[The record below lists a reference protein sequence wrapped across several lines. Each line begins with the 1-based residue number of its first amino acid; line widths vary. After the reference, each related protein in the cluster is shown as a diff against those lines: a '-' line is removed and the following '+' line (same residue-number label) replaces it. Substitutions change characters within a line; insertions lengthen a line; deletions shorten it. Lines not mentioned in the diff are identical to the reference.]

1 MRSNCLS
8 LCCAFVAALSVVYAT
23 PLWADG
29 DVIETDDMEAL
40 EASKPFSV
48 VFNDENKLYGVEFGP
63 GNTFFAIEG
72 EWMLYY
78 IAGRPGP
85 DGLPRDDGYVG
96 DGESL
101 RKARFKGMHDLA
113 ILPDGKTIFIADT
126 FNNRVRIVDLIAGTI
141 DTLVGGS
148 QAGFA
153 DGPLETAMINQPFT
167 VTLDEEGKHLLIA
180 DLKNLRVREVVLEA
194 KTIRTVAGNGKRGRA
209 IEGALATETPLISP
223 RAAIYGRDGSIYIAS
238 REGNAV
244 RRIGDDGTI
253 RTVVNSSGKK
263 GYGGDGGPAID
274 ALLSGPK
281 HLSLDP
287 NGDIVIAD
295 DQNHCVRLYRLSDQ
309 TIHLLAGMPQQPGNT
324 YGEGRLDTQLQ
335 RPHGARYDK
344 LGRLWVCDSWN
355 NQLIRFDK

>member
-1 MRSNCLS
+1 MSIRNSFLQHAIVLCAGFGFIASAEAQLES
-8 LCCAFVAALSVVYAT
+8 LVS
-23 PLWADG
+23 D
-29 DVIETDDMEAL
+29 EMEAFK
-40 EASKPFSV
+40 ASKPFSV
-48 VFNDENKLYGVEFGP
+48 VFDDENTLFGVEFGP
-63 GNTFFAIEG
+63 DNTFFKIED
-72 EWMLYY
+72 EWNLIYV
-78 IAGRPGP
+78 AGWPGP
-85 DGLPRDDGYVG
+85 EGLPREDGYVG
-96 DGESL
+96 DGESM
-101 RKARFKGMHDLA
+101 RNARFKGMHDLA
-113 ILPDGKTIFIADT
+113 ISPDGQTVFIADT
-126 FNNRVRIVDLIAGTI
+126 FNNRVRVIDRTAEVI

-148 QAGFA
+148 DTGFA

-167 VTLDEEGKHLLIA
+167 VTLDDEGKRLLIA
-180 DLKNLRVREVVLEA
+180 DLKNLRVREVDLEA
-194 KTIRTVAGNGKRGRA
+194 ETIRTVAGNGKRGRA
-209 IEGALATETPLISP
+209 IEGAVATETPLISP
-223 RAAIYGRDGSIYIAS
+223 RAAIYGRDGAIYIAS

-295 DQNHCVRLYRLSDQ
+295 DQNHCVRLYRLADQ
-309 TIHLLAGMPQQPGNT
+309 TIHLLAGMPEQAGKKYGN
-324 YGEGRLDTQLQ
+324 GRLDTQLQ